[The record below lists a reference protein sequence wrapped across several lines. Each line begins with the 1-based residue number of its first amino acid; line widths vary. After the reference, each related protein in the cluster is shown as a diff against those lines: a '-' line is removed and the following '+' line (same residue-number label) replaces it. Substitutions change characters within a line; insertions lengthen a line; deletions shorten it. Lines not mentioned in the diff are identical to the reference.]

1 MAAVAR
7 RYPREFRDDVV
18 RVARRHE
25 APRAQITRDFGISDA
40 TLYEWLRRADVNNL
54 QPSIGGSVNRNLG
67 VPNRVRHMSEDIGQ
81 GTMRWTFRRRL
92 LASLILLP
100 IGFGL
105 WIAFGLD
112 HSIANGGQIYE
123 EVSAIGN
130 AVPKSAT
137 DIHIESSAASWI
149 GGCSAVPGS
158 KSGWTTDQISVNFD
172 DSETRNLVVSAI
184 ARSLK
189 FLGWQRHDSA
199 PGLHR
204 GKIPHWT
211 LDVKSAHFAQAWAFP
226 VGPGTRHWYL
236 SGSWR
241 PPGPVGQGCP

>member
-1 MAAVAR
+1 
-7 RYPREFRDDVV
+7 
-18 RVARRHE
+18 
-25 APRAQITRDFGISDA
+25 
-40 TLYEWLRRADVNNL
+40 
-54 QPSIGGSVNRNLG
+54 
-67 VPNRVRHMSEDIGQ
+67 MSEEIGQ
-81 GTMRWTFRRRL
+81 GATRWTFRRRL

-105 WIAFGLD
+105 WIAFGFD

-123 EVSAIGN
+123 EVSAIRS
-130 AVPKSAT
+130 AVPTSAT

-158 KSGWTTDQISVNFD
+158 KSGWTTDQISIDFD
-172 DSETRNLVVSAI
+172 DSETQSLVVGAI

-189 FLGWQRHDSA
+189 FQGWQRHDSA
-199 PGLHR
+199 PGPHR
-204 GKIPHWT
+204 GKLPHWT

-241 PPGPVGQGCP
+241 PPGPIGQGCP